1 MRVQNKM
8 KTILKCLA
16 WVVILLAISLAIVYG
31 MWLILIFMLFD
42 ETLYMSLAI
51 GGEVVL
57 AAVWWWIVG
66 LAEC

>member
-1 MRVQNKM
+1 M